1 MSNIIKS
8 TFSIIAIVFL
18 PFSIF
23 AQTAYETDAVD
34 YYVSDNA
41 ANESLEEVNFVMC
54 MMNAMAADKMVNRG
68 PYKVS
73 LYEDDCDAAAD
84 ASATNGAA
92 AKPKSAKSAET
103 KKSTTTTTGSTAKTV
118 TIGYADVTRA
128 DTSSPQ
134 KMKAWVEIKG
144 QVEDWAENMSPDML
158 ATMPGGGKEP
168 DITVYLE
175 MLTTTAPSATSQFG
189 EFDLAMSFT
198 LSNFSQLGPCP
209 DESATAAQK
218 VEVGCALPAGASVG
232 GGRILASG
240 DTITYV
246 DYSPGDPPVSA
257 VLKFT
262 GDIIEGIATKESGFG
277 SGAPDYNWFDME
289 KKEAFVIDN
298 GAAAVYCSKTIAAG
312 ILDFDDFV
320 ETDGYRLPKM
330 TAVTLPHVPS
340 GTSDVENCY
349 SLKESD
355 ANKNVHRYGVYDLNG
370 DRAALTGVSAFPMTA
385 NVTDGD
391 GAEIELFGWA
401 DNWNIHVDNPG
412 NVKLWDESTIFTKEQ
427 YAGETGTALQ
437 IKIAEANQRMTKYEK
452 SYLALSDLD
461 KLTMITWINPNDDT
475 FGAGYQAL
483 GFTGSEAEYSGS
495 YNKTNEKWTI
505 TKKIDWSSG
514 WNETTLGTPIEF
526 TNAQAISALS
536 STNEDSYTQQKEP
549 MNGLQIN
556 TWRLKITDYLQG
568 AALSAS
574 AAENIQYWWLGGPS
588 EYTGPSDKYFGGYPW
603 GKDTGDQPGIDLEN
617 LQGLINGTANARP
630 IKVKGY
636 FGNLP
641 NSGSGN
647 TNIVVK
653 LTHGDD
659 AVRSGTGD
667 QVTFT
672 LPFAWSSTGSAMTM
686 SIAAGTTITGI
697 YNDGGAAASV
707 SVALSEIISKTF
719 TMDVDGD
726 AAFEVQFNSIL
737 KDLKTMSASFASF
750 FSDGQQVNML
760 IDFGALPVY
769 TVESQSEV
777 VNKFALTT
785 TVKSSPGV
793 NAADAWTNER
803 GLWAWSPDTGNGYDI
818 GIETL
823 RNPTSNSVA
832 NGIQMETRTE
842 LTPSQYPAK
851 LKCVFNCTSASTINA
866 TASAAKALSDYGTV
880 VSPYIP
886 ATVQYVK
893 SGDQINE
900 YYPGVLAT
908 DTVTYTPD
916 GLVIKDAG
924 GTAMGF
930 ASSIT
935 EEDVRKGNYKNI
947 PSEYYTESLEWG
959 IRVNKLLGG
968 TDAEIATQLATLEC
982 ERSDNTKVVSN
993 TNAYRDTHPI
1003 FSATAT
1009 RYCEN
1014 AFYDGG
1020 GPTTWYEMEFGAAEW
1035 QRKKYAKDAA
1045 SGLYVNFSKPK
1056 VLYYDVPDDA
1066 AAYGNDAGKSV
1077 RLDFGGFGDLWGIP
1091 GNVINVQTG
1100 EVIGEFVNEWNDDYR
1115 YVQRFA
1121 IEPHSTQ
1128 AAGYPVLYEK
1138 ATEITY
1144 KVKALE
1150 GEQWLKK
1157 KDSAKGTLS
1166 YTLAVTDLPKF
1177 STIRYVS
1184 PTIFSA
1190 TGGEAT
1196 VNPDSIGAIPAAST
1210 LINSGKPAVIH
1221 GDLAVTF

>member
-1 MSNIIKS
+1 M
-8 TFSIIAIVFL
+8 
-18 PFSIF
+18 
-23 AQTAYETDAVD
+23 
-34 YYVSDNA
+34 
-41 ANESLEEVNFVMC
+41 
-54 MMNAMAADKMVNRG
+54 
-68 PYKVS
+68 
-73 LYEDDCDAAAD
+73 
-84 ASATNGAA
+84 
-92 AKPKSAKSAET
+92 
-103 KKSTTTTTGSTAKTV
+103 
-118 TIGYADVTRA
+118 
-128 DTSSPQ
+128 
-134 KMKAWVEIKG
+134 
-144 QVEDWAENMSPDML
+144 
-158 ATMPGGGKEP
+158 
-168 DITVYLE
+168 
-175 MLTTTAPSATSQFG
+175 
-189 EFDLAMSFT
+189 
-198 LSNFSQLGPCP
+198 
-209 DESATAAQK
+209 
-218 VEVGCALPAGASVG
+218 
-232 GGRILASG
+232 
-240 DTITYV
+240 
-246 DYSPGDPPVSA
+246 
-257 VLKFT
+257 
-262 GDIIEGIATKESGFG
+262 
-277 SGAPDYNWFDME
+277 
-289 KKEAFVIDN
+289 
-298 GAAAVYCSKTIAAG
+298 
-312 ILDFDDFV
+312 
-320 ETDGYRLPKM
+320 
-330 TAVTLPHVPS
+330 TLPHTPS
-340 GTSDVENCY
+340 GTSADENCY

-370 DRAALTGVSAFPMTA
+370 DRAALSGVSGFPMTA
-385 NVTDGD
+385 NVTDSD
-391 GAEIELFGWA
+391 GADIELFGWA

-412 NVKLWDESTIFTKEQ
+412 GVKLWDENTIFTKEQ

-437 IKIAEANQRMTKYEK
+437 IKIAEANQRVTKFEK

-495 YNKTNEKWTI
+495 YNKTNETWTI

-556 TWRLKITDYLQG
+556 TYRFKITDYLQG
-568 AALSAS
+568 ATLSAS
-574 AAENIQYWWLGGPS
+574 AAENVQYWWLGGPN

-603 GKDTGDQPGIDLEN
+603 GKDTGDSPGIDLEN

-659 AVRSGTGD
+659 AARSGTED

-686 SIAAGTTITGI
+686 SIAAGTTISGT

-707 SVALSEIISKTF
+707 NVNLTQAISKTF
-719 TMDVDGD
+719 TMDSDGD

-793 NAADAWTNER
+793 NAVDAWTDER
-803 GLWAWSPDTGNGYDI
+803 GIWAWSPDTGNGYEI
-818 GIETL
+818 GIDTL
-823 RNPTSNSVA
+823 KNPTSNSTA
-832 NGIQMETRTE
+832 NGIQVETRTE
-842 LTPSQYPAK
+842 LTPTEYPAK

-866 TASAAKALSDYGTV
+866 TANAAKALSDYGTV

-893 SGDQINE
+893 SGDQINQ

-947 PSEYYTESLEWG
+947 PSEYYTEPLEWG

-993 TNAYRDTHPI
+993 TNAYRDTHPV

-1014 AFYDGG
+1014 AFWEGG

-1100 EVIGEFVNEWNDDYR
+1100 EVIGEFVETWNDNYR

-1121 IEPHSTQ
+1121 IEPHSSQ
-1128 AAGYPVLYEK
+1128 SAGYPVLYEK
-1138 ATEITY
+1138 ATSTTY

-1196 VNPDSIGAIPAAST
+1196 VNPDSIGAIPAQSA